1 MRNNSLAEHLYQ
13 FVVLSFKSYPW
24 FSKWKPWR
32 AATKNSGCIEFSP
45 RQPFMNTQVC
55 TTVLNAACILAHL
68 GTSWEMV
75 QKSKLLLERSSNH
88 PKFDIQCL
96 FLPMVV
102 GGWNMSSWHR
112 GVDLLKPQDRAAGRR
127 LERDGSE
134 TWLGTMHGCHS
145 FPAEHPWI
153 SHCGT
158 QMYPMDSYG
167 MNGYEGTKE
176 LGDKRLQLSGD
187 TCPVPSLPSLHF
199 LKKTSFR
206 FRPRRIAD
214 TFAKGANCT
223 SLNRQAWA
231 SSLH

>member
-88 PKFDIQCL
+88 SKFDIQCL

-145 FPAEHPWI
+145 FPAEHPMEYPIMVPKCTQWI
-153 SHCGT
+153 
-158 QMYPMDSYG
+158 PMEWMD
-167 MNGYEGTKE
+167 MNGRRRGTK
-176 LGDKRLQLSGD
+176 GCNSQA
-187 TCPVPSLPSLHF
+187 THVPYHHYHHF
-199 LKKTSFR
+199 ISWCSSFR